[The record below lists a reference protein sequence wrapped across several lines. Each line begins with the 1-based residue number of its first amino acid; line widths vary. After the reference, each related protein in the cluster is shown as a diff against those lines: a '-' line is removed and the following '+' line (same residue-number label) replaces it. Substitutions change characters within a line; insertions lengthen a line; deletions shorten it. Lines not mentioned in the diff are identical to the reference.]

1 MPEREADALDRVADR
16 LYALPPHEFTAA
28 RDTEVKRLRAD
39 GDKELAHDVG
49 ALRKPTVTAW
59 LANQLVRRHPDQV
72 EPLLDLGAALREAT
86 ATLSGPQLREL
97 SRQRGELVQALVRQA
112 RRLAADSGQRVSED
126 AARGLEETLNAA
138 LADERAG
145 EQLRGGRLTETLQ
158 HTGFGG
164 VPSGAP
170 PTAAAPPSG
179 RGDRQTTSKEPSEKD
194 RRRAER
200 RAELER
206 ELADAW
212 AVARAAA
219 DARSEAEAAADTAAK
234 DAAQAQRTAERL
246 RAELD
251 RAEAELHAAQ
261 QAQDDADATRE
272 RVRADA
278 EQATRKVSDLQQALD
293 RT

>member
-1 MPEREADALDRVADR
+1 MPKQGADALDRVADR
-16 LYALPPHEFTAA
+16 LYALPPHEFTGA
-28 RDTEVKRLRAD
+28 RDTEVKRLRAG
-39 GDKELAHDVG
+39 GDRDLARDVG

-145 EQLRGGRLTETLQ
+145 EQLRGGRLTEPLQ

-170 PTAAAPPSG
+170 PTAAAPASG
-179 RGDRQTTSKEPSEKD
+179 RGGRRTARKEPSEKD
-194 RRRAER
+194 RR

-219 DARSEAEAAADTAAK
+219 DSRSEAEAAADTAAK
-234 DAAQAQRTAERL
+234 DAVQAQRTAERL

-251 RAEAELHAAQ
+251 RAEAELRAAQ
-261 QAQDDADATRE
+261 QAQADAEATRE
-272 RVRADA
+272 SARAEA
-278 EQATRKVSDLQQALD
+278 EQATRRVSDRQRALD